1 MIRLQLTHKYTS
13 LNAQISITLFRTFFY
28 FRCYYYL
35 FMKVFAFLFILLLLQ
50 STHGFGQADSILA
63 IKGDDQQVKGF
74 LDWANRQVID
84 KKNREAKLLQ
94 IDNIARQF
102 NKAGNKRLYRE
113 AWFCQRKWEL
123 PGGESP
129 KWWEDRINGMLKA
142 AEDAGKKGWRYT
154 EAECR
159 VEAAEVLF
167 NFTLRY
173 SLAFE
178 QLLKGYDLIMQAGL
192 DKYPEAIRFIDNIAT
207 RYYKFGDY
215 ATAIR
220 YFKESIMAPDPWAS
234 AGYRHETYNTIGLC
248 YQAQQQ
254 YDSAIWYFQQARK
267 RAEEMKDEF
276 WVSLADGNAGY
287 TYYLQGKYE
296 EAIPLM
302 KVDFEMSI
310 KHNQVISAVNAAMG
324 LATIYTKY
332 GDLAKAEEYFSYAR
346 KNIDKGFLN
355 QAVSYYRNLYHI
367 SKLKG
372 DYRNAVTYVDS
383 FMHFRDSQSKI
394 ADARIINQAKLK
406 VELEQHSNELKLLES
421 TRNRQVLLRN
431 ALLASLILSGI
442 IAALLIN
449 RARLK
454 RNKALELAALE
465 KKLALEEL
473 EHSRQELHSF
483 TNTLKEKND
492 LIETFRAE
500 IEKLQ
505 RTDQSAERIDH
516 LNQLLNTSIL
526 TEDDWKHF
534 RQLFDKVYP
543 GFFIRLKEKMP
554 DLSPADTRLMA
565 LTKLQLSQKEMAAML
580 GVGYDAIRK
589 ARQRLRQKI
598 SLPEEGSLDEVV
610 EMI

>member
-1 MIRLQLTHKYTS
+1 MK
-13 LNAQISITLFRTFFY
+13 AKISF
-28 FRCYYYL
+28 
-35 FMKVFAFLFILLLLQ
+35 FILLLLQ
-50 STHGFGQADSILA
+50 SIILFGQADSILA

-74 LDWANRQVID
+74 LDWANRQAIV
-84 KKNREAKLLQ
+84 KENREAKLLQ
-94 IDNIARQF
+94 LQQAAEKF
-102 NKAGNKRLYRE
+102 NSAGKKRLFRE
-113 AWFCQRKWEL
+113 AWFYQRKWEL
-123 PGGESP
+123 PGSDNSN
-129 KWWEDRINGMLKA
+129 WWEEIITGMLKA
-142 AEDAGKKGWRYT
+142 AEEAGKKGWYYT

-167 NFTLRY
+167 NFTQRY
-173 SLAFE
+173 AFAFE
-178 QLLKGYDLIMQAGL
+178 QLLKAYDLIKKEGV
-192 DKYPEAIRFIDNIAT
+192 DNYPEAIRFIDNIAT

-215 ATAIR
+215 PTAIR
-220 YFKESIMAPDPWAS
+220 YFKESIQAPAPWAS
-234 AGYRHETYNTIGLC
+234 AGYMHETYNTIGLC
-248 YQAQQQ
+248 YQALQQ
-254 YDSAIWYFQQARK
+254 YDSAVWYFQQARNK
-267 RAEEMKDEF
+267 ALELQDEF
-276 WVSLADGNAGY
+276 WVSLADGNTGY

-324 LATIYTKY
+324 LATIYTQQ

-372 DYRNAVTYVDS
+372 DYRNAVIYVDS
-383 FMHFRDSQSKI
+383 FMHLRDSQSKI

-406 VELEQHSNELKLLES
+406 VEVEQHTNELKLLES

-431 ALLASLILSGI
+431 ALLALLLLSGV

-449 RARLK
+449 RGRLK

-473 EHSRQELHSF
+473 ERSRQELHAF

-492 LIETFRAE
+492 LIESFRNE

-554 DLSPADTRLMA
+554 DLSPADTRLIA